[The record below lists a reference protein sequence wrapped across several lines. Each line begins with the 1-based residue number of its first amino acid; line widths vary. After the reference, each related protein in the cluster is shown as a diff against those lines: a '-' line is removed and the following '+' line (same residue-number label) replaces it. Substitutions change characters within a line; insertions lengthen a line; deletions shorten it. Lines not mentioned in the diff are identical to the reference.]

1 MQPLSKTLA
10 ELPLN
15 SRVMIERKGD
25 FLEITASHG
34 RVDSGTLRLITIV
47 IVDREIQ
54 CSTQDVLAKE
64 IGRVVKKVTSPM
76 AAG

>member
-15 SRVMIERKGD
+15 SRVLIERKGD
-25 FLEITASHG
+25 FLEITASQG
-34 RVDSGTLRLITIV
+34 RVDSGTLRRTTI
-47 IVDREIQ
+47 IIHDREIQ

-76 AAG
+76 SAG

>member
-15 SRVMIERKGD
+15 SRVLIERKGD
-25 FLEITASHG
+25 FLEITASQG
-34 RVDSGTLRLITIV
+34 RVDSDTLRRTTI
-47 IVDREIQ
+47 IIHDREIQ
-54 CSTQDVLAKE
+54 CSTHDVLAKE
-64 IGRVVKKVTSPM
+64 IGRVVKKVTSPL